1 LNGRL
6 TGTFKAR
13 AVNAAFQRTLGMLL
27 FRGAAEIGFIDKKR
41 DTELTFTDWYL
52 SFTGTQAEYHER
64 EQNPIL

>member
-1 LNGRL
+1 
-6 TGTFKAR
+6 
-13 AVNAAFQRTLGMLL
+13 MLL